1 MSTLR
6 PTAAAFVP
14 SFAASASLQPIP
26 NAPPGSGQDAA
37 GQQDEKQQ
45 QQEQPVQHFAED
57 VDAAGEAYEDEDGYY
72 DELGN
77 WVQYDETD
85 SWPHDWQ
92 HYSSS
97 TWQEQQL
104 GATQQADEE
113 DDDAIWQY
121 TEGSNDQAVQLLHSW
136 FPSQPLS
143 LLRQLLEACD
153 GRLQEALQIISD
165 IDSEQQQQ
173 QQIRPSLQEIS
184 SSKAATQANKQL
196 QLSLQ
201 DDELFPAL
209 PAAAAAAQQQ
219 QPPAASA
226 RPARYHLG
234 SLWGDKPAHAN
245 ASSSGSSRS
254 SSNTSSWSALAKA
267 AAAAAP
273 SSEAASSSP
282 ASRSRAAAGMATAT
296 PTNSRAASRKAAAGV
311 GAAEQHAVPWVQTGE
326 AVAQEYA
333 AARAEASDHAR
344 VRNACFQQATQAYLA
359 GEQSNQSINNTYI

>member
-1 MSTLR
+1 MSSLR

-14 SFAASASLQPIP
+14 SSTAATGLKL

-37 GQQDEKQQ
+37 GLQDAKQQ
-45 QQEQPVQHFAED
+45 QQEQSELEQHFAEGA
-57 VDAAGEAYEDEDGYY
+57 DAAEEAYEDEYEDGYY

-77 WVQYDETD
+77 WVQYDGTD
-85 SWPHDWQ
+85 HWPQDWQ

-97 TWQEQQL
+97 PWQEQQPR
-104 GATQQADEE
+104 ATQSAEGEE
-113 DDDAIWQY
+113 DDDFIWQY
-121 TEGSNDQAVQLLHSW
+121 TEGSNEQAVQLLHSW

-143 LLRQLLEACD
+143 LLRQLMDACD

-173 QQIRPSLQEIS
+173 QQQQPRSSVQQSS
-184 SSKAATQANKQL
+184 SSKAAPQANQQVQL
-196 QLSLQ
+196 GLQ
-201 DDELFPAL
+201 DDKLFPAL
-209 PAAAAAAQQQ
+209 SAAAAAQQQ
-219 QPPAASA
+219 QPPAATA
-226 RPARYHLG
+226 RPAPYHAG
-234 SLWGDKPAHAN
+234 SLWDDKLSYAR
-245 ASSSGSSRS
+245 GSSKGS

-273 SSEAASSSP
+273 SSSP
-282 ASRSRAAAGMATAT
+282 ASTSRAAGMASAT
-296 PTNSRAASRKAAAGV
+296 PINSRAASRKAAAGV
-311 GAAEQHAVPWVQTGE
+311 VAAEQHAVPWVLTGE

-359 GEQSNQSINNTYI
+359 GGH